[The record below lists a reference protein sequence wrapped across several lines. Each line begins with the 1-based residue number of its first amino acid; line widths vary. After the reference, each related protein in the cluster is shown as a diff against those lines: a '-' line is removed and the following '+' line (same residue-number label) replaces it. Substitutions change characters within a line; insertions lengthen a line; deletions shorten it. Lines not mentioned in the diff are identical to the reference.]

1 MIPRMGRSQNPPRAG
16 ANRGLFGIGA
26 HALRAGGTPGLD
38 SATKT
43 PLKALQRMVH
53 PHAESEER
61 VGIDQNRRK
70 PPVGAVMQ

>member
-1 MIPRMGRSQNPPRAG
+1 MIPRMGRVQNPPRAG
-16 ANRGLFGIGA
+16 L
-26 HALRAGGTPGLD
+26 PGLIRQRRPGFACGGHARLGFGNK
-38 SATKT
+38 S
-43 PLKALQRMVH
+43 PLKTLQRVVN